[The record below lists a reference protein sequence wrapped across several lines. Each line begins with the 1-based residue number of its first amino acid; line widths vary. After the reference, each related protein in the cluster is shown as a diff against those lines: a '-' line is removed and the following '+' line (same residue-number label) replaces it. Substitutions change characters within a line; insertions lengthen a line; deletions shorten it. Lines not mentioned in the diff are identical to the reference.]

1 MKEEKEMK
9 KTNYI
14 MMISSSFCGQEKY
27 RRVWKDENGNFFVK
41 VDGEL
46 RNVNHAKRYFI
57 AD

>member
-1 MKEEKEMK
+1 MK

-14 MMISSSFCGQEKY
+14 MMVSSGFVSGEQY
-27 RRVWKDENGNFFVK
+27 RRVWQDENGEYFVK

-46 RNVNHAKRYFI
+46 RNVTHCKPYFI